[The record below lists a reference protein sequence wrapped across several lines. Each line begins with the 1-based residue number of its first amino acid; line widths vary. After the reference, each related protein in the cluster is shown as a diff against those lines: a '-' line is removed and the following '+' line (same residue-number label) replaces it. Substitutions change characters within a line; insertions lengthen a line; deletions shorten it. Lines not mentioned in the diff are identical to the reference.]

1 MTGRHPRLLA
11 GLLLLGLAA
20 CTHYS
25 LIPAERTKIGSAYSV
40 DPQVS
45 WNQSKDGEALVWTLN
60 GPALESLRLYG
71 DLSEGDAL
79 FTLKPD
85 QEESF
90 PKFEADMRESD
101 VMEFV
106 VDSYLRGG
114 YAEAVPSGLRP
125 VDFDTSEGFRFE
137 MALLTEEGLEVDGL
151 VIGALEEDRLYLIIY
166 TGARIHY
173 FPKSL
178 PHVENLI
185 GSVVLES

>member
-1 MTGRHPRLLA
+1 MTGRTPRLLA
-11 GLLLLGLAA
+11 ALLLLGLVA

-25 LIPAERTKIGSAYSV
+25 MVPRERTKIGSAYSV

-60 GPALESLRLYG
+60 GPALEALRLYG
-71 DLSEGDAL
+71 DLTDGDAL
-79 FTLKPD
+79 FALRPGHKET
-85 QEESF
+85 F
-90 PKFEADMRESD
+90 PKFESGMLESD

-106 VDSYLRGG
+106 VDSFLRAG
-114 YAEAVPSGLRP
+114 YAEATPSGLRP
-125 VDFDTSEGFRFE
+125 VDFDTSKGFRFE

-151 VIGALEEDRLYLIIY
+151 VIGALGEDLLYLIIY
-166 TGARIHY
+166 TGARTHY

-185 GSVVLES
+185 GSIVLES